1 MPIISHN
8 PAPPP
13 PKPEIDVKPRTMAE
27 SMQSCIVDLKDPDLG
42 LLATSIGG
50 YRLKGDYYS
59 QVLGANDAPSIFD
72 MLQSPVY
79 QQYQRIRNFELFL
92 DGSLNQSATQES
104 TEFTIDGSGTMM
116 PGLIPNVGD
125 VFVFDLGNGNIAV
138 SSVTSVERL
147 SYFMQAAHKVQI
159 KVTRYLTPDMQ
170 TNLDQKVVKEYVYS
184 LESLALGTSPI
195 ISPEASEDRS
205 VLARLRQDI
214 IDAFVAEFYD
224 VEINTFLVGGGTSPT
239 YDPFAIR
246 AWFSLVSTDD
256 HPIMSKAIPLN
267 CSDYELAHV
276 KSVWDALILQNP
288 ALLKLSMSEVG
299 LFHVKRF
306 NSRPLLRSVRFSKVQ
321 FVVVPRPEA
330 FGAHKSVR
338 NYPVPEALS
347 LALSL
352 PMGHTPHYVL
362 SEAFYQDNAALMTP
376 RDKLVA
382 RAITGDKNERAEL
395 LALYTN
401 ASTADAYTRFY
412 DYLLLIALITVE
424 IGCD

>member
-27 SMQSCIVDLKDPDLG
+27 SMQSCIVDLKDPNLG

-59 QVLGANDAPSIFD
+59 QVLGEHDAPSVFD

-92 DGSLNQSATQES
+92 DGSLNQSSTPES

-125 VFVFDLGNGNIAV
+125 VFVFDLGNGNIAL
-138 SSVTSVERL
+138 SSVTAVERL
-147 SYFMQAAHKVQI
+147 SYFTQAAHKVQI

-184 LESLALGTSPI
+184 TENLALGVTPI
-195 ISPEASEDRS
+195 ITPEEFDDRA
-205 VLARLRQDI
+205 VLTQMKKDVI
-214 IDAFVAEFYD
+214 EAFIAEFYD
-224 VEINTFLVGGGTSPT
+224 VEINTFLVGGSTEPT

-246 AWFSLVSTDD
+246 AWFSMVSTDA
-256 HPIMSKAIPLN
+256 HPIMAKAIPLN

-288 ALLKLSMSEVG
+288 AMLRLAFSKAG

-306 NSRPLLRSVRFSKVQ
+306 NSRPLLRSVRFSKVR
-321 FVVVPRPEA
+321 FVVVPRPEG
-330 FGAHKSVR
+330 FGIHKPVR
-338 NYPVPEALS
+338 NYPIPEGLS
-347 LALSL
+347 LALAV
-352 PMGHTPHYVL
+352 PDGHTAHYVL
-362 SEAFYQDNAALMTP
+362 SEAFYEDNAALMTP
-376 RDKLVA
+376 RDKLVSN
-382 RAITGDKNERAEL
+382 AITGAPNERAL
-395 LALYTN
+395 LQSLYSS
-401 ASTADAYTRFY
+401 AKIADPYTRFY

-424 IGCD
+424 IGCE